1 MSIKLRDLIRSVRSC
16 KTASEERSV
25 ISRESAMIRTAIREE
40 NDQFRHRNVAKL
52 LFMHML
58 GYPTHFGQ
66 LECLKLIASPHFP
79 EKRIGYL
86 GLMLL
91 LSEEADVLMLATNSL
106 KNDLGHS
113 NQYIVGLALCT
124 IGNLSTPDMSRDLCT
139 SVDKHLRSGSPY
151 IRKKAALAMC
161 RCLEK
166 CPDMI
171 EDFTERI
178 IGLVKDRTHGVLIT
192 STQLMAKVV
201 EIDPETGRGAFTRLV
216 PSLVRLLRNLLSM
229 GYSPE
234 HDVSGISDPFL
245 QVSILRLL
253 RLLGKGNEEASE
265 GMNDIL
271 AQVATNTE
279 TAKNAGNAILY
290 ECVNTIMEVESEDGL
305 RVLAINILGRFLLNR
320 DNNIRYVALNTLGKV
335 VLQDSAA
342 VQRHRTTI
350 VDCLKDPDISI
361 RTRALDLIF
370 KLVNRENVE
379 SLTAE
384 LLNYLVVA
392 QGENKSDICTKTLKV
407 VENFSPNDRWRVD
420 TLITLLTI
428 SGKDCKESVLAASI
442 VYISSSSDDLK
453 AYATHKLAKAM
464 RDDDGEQ
471 EGLLIVAVWCIGEF
485 GEMLL
490 HPYTH
495 ESVSYQS
502 LDAMSVVDSLV
513 KVTKHVRCTQAVK
526 RRALTCFAKLT
537 QRFGHAG
544 DAVITKL
551 KMLVKKHSTSMDL
564 ELQVRACEFSNL
576 IEGSAGMGALARM
589 PVVDPAVTRRKNALS
604 RKESLDVEGIS
615 NASLPTAN
623 GGQPNGQAPGGG
635 GGGGDLLDLDDI
647 FGGGGG
653 AAQPVTQQ
661 PQQPAQGN
669 QGQAPQIGQQPS
681 SDMDLLSDI
690 FAAPAAAPAAPAPTM
705 GAPVPPSGGA
715 DILDMFGGGSAQPPL
730 APAPSAPAPA
740 PVVDM
745 FAPQPTPAPAVGG
758 DLMGGAAAAAQS
770 DPVITAYSKDSLT
783 IDFECKKLAG
793 GDAEVTAYFKNG
805 GSVDMTAFNFQVAVP
820 KYIQMEMLPPSSTT
834 IPQGGGNSVSQKIK
848 VTNSMIGQKK
858 MMMKL
863 KISFMAGG
871 RKVE

>member
-139 SVDKHLRSGSPY
+139 SVDKHLRSGHPY

-192 STQLMAKVV
+192 STQLMCKVI
-201 EIDPETGRGAFTRLV
+201 EIDPEAGRGAFTRLV

-245 QVSILRLL
+245 QVSLLRLL
-253 RLLGKGNEEASE
+253 RLLGAGNEEASE

-370 KLVNRENVE
+370 KLVNHSNVE
-379 SLTAE
+379 ALTAE

-392 QGENKSDICTKTLKV
+392 VGENKPDICAKTLKV
-407 VENFSPNDRWRVD
+407 VEAFSPNDRWRVD

-428 SGKDCKESVLAASI
+428 SGKDCKEGVLAASI
-442 VYISSSSDDLK
+442 GYIASSSDDLK

-464 RDDDGEQ
+464 RDD
-471 EGLLIVAVWCIGEF
+471 
-485 GEMLL
+485 
-490 HPYTH
+490 
-495 ESVSYQS
+495 
-502 LDAMSVVDSLV
+502 
-513 KVTKHVRCTQAVK
+513 
-526 RRALTCFAKLT
+526 
-537 QRFGHAG
+537 
-544 DAVITKL
+544 
-551 KMLVKKHSTSMDL
+551 
-564 ELQVRACEFSNL
+564 
-576 IEGSAGMGALARM
+576 
-589 PVVDPAVTRRKNALS
+589 
-604 RKESLDVEGIS
+604 
-615 NASLPTAN
+615 
-623 GGQPNGQAPGGG
+623 
-635 GGGGDLLDLDDI
+635 
-647 FGGGGG
+647 
-653 AAQPVTQQ
+653 
-661 PQQPAQGN
+661 
-669 QGQAPQIGQQPS
+669 
-681 SDMDLLSDI
+681 
-690 FAAPAAAPAAPAPTM
+690 
-705 GAPVPPSGGA
+705 
-715 DILDMFGGGSAQPPL
+715 
-730 APAPSAPAPA
+730 
-740 PVVDM
+740 
-745 FAPQPTPAPAVGG
+745 
-758 DLMGGAAAAAQS
+758 
-770 DPVITAYSKDSLT
+770 
-783 IDFECKKLAG
+783 
-793 GDAEVTAYFKNG
+793 
-805 GSVDMTAFNFQVAVP
+805 
-820 KYIQMEMLPPSSTT
+820 
-834 IPQGGGNSVSQKIK
+834 
-848 VTNSMIGQKK
+848 
-858 MMMKL
+858 
-863 KISFMAGG
+863 
-871 RKVE
+871 